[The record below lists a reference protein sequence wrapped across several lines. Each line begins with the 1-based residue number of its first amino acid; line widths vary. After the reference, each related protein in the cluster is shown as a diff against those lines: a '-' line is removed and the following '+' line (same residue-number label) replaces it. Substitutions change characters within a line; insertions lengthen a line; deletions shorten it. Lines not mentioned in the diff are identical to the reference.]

1 MQKFNIQVGIMH
13 GFRPFLFQHNDS
25 MPVFYHS
32 SSFGVLQDIA
42 LFKSLGWIARIIL
55 LKWSYYDFEFAM
67 SFLNTF
73 TENVRL
79 FPNKVALEF
88 IDPPLQRVTYAELD
102 QLVAQT
108 AGYLQS
114 LGLQPGDRVALQLSK
129 SLEFILVHLAT
140 IRLGAITLPLN
151 LAYPPDEVE
160 YFLSDSGA
168 KLFFALESAKGKIQS
183 ILPRLPE
190 LQKSVL
196 LDPGSPD
203 RFQTLITSYHLP
215 GSPHE
220 AANLSDTAVI
230 IYTSGTTGRP
240 KGAEITHGNL
250 SSNLESLHEA
260 WGWQSEDILLHV
272 LPIFHVH
279 GLFVALHGA
288 LHAGATTL
296 LMREFDARRTL
307 QMLAAG
313 QCTVFMAVPTIH
325 QRLLDVP
332 DAGQFDLSR
341 VRLITSGSD
350 RLPDEIFAGFQQ
362 AFGYTLLE
370 RYGMTETGMNC
381 SNPLNGERRLGS
393 VGLPLAGVEVRVVNP
408 ENDQSLP
415 DGEIGEVQ
423 LRGPNI
429 FKGYWKQPHKT
440 TESFTA
446 DGWFRTGDLGF
457 REPDGYLTLCGR
469 SKDLIISGGLNIYPP
484 EVERVLAEHP
494 SVAACAVIGCPDRE
508 WGESV
513 TAVVV
518 VYGGESVSS
527 ADLIAFCRERLAPY
541 KSPKSIVF
549 KEDLP
554 RNAMGKVQ
562 KTELR
567 KIVCSK

>member
-1 MQKFNIQVGIMH
+1 V
-13 GFRPFLFQHNDS
+13 
-25 MPVFYHS
+25 
-32 SSFGVLQDIA
+32 
-42 LFKSLGWIARIIL
+42 
-55 LKWSYYDFEFAM
+55 
-67 SFLNTF
+67 SFLDSLTDNI
-73 TENVRL
+73 RRYPDKL
-79 FPNKVALEF
+79 ALEF

-102 QLVAQT
+102 QLVQQT

-114 LGLQPGDRVALQLSK
+114 LGVQAGDRIALQLMK
-129 SLEFILVHLAT
+129 SLEFILLHLAT

-151 LAYPPDEVE
+151 LAYPPDEIA

-168 KLFFALESAKGKIQS
+168 KLFFTLASYREKVESIS
-183 ILPRLPE
+183 PHLPE
-190 LQKSVL
+190 LQECIF
-196 LDPGSPD
+196 LDPARPD
-203 RFQTLITSYHLP
+203 RFHSLV
-215 GSPHE
+215 
-220 AANLSDTAVI
+220 ANYEPRISNSLVSEPSDTAVI

-250 SSNLESLHEA
+250 LSNLQSLHTA
-260 WGWQSEDILLHV
+260 WGWQAEDVLLHV

-296 LMREFDARRTL
+296 LMREFDAQRTL
-307 QMLAAG
+307 LMLASG
-313 QCTVFMAVPTIH
+313 RGTVFMAVPTIH

-332 DAGQFDLSR
+332 DARQFDLSR

-350 RLPDEIFAGFQQ
+350 RLPDEVFTGFQKT
-362 AFGYTLLE
+362 FGYTLLE

-381 SNPLNGERRLGS
+381 SNPLHGERRLGS
-393 VGLPLAGVEVRVVNP
+393 VGMPLSGVKVRVVNP
-408 ENDQSLP
+408 EDDQSLP

-429 FKGYWKQPHKT
+429 FKGYWKQPQKT
-440 TESFTA
+440 AEAFTS

-494 SVAACAVIGCPDRE
+494 AVAACAVIGCPDRE
-508 WGESV
+508 WGERV

-518 VYGGESVSS
+518 LKQGQSVSGV
-527 ADLIAFCRERLAPY
+527 DLILFCRERLAPY
-541 KSPKSIVF
+541 KSPKSVVIAA
-549 KEDLP
+549 ELP

-562 KTELR
+562 KAELR
-567 KIVCSK
+567 KTLCPA

>member
-1 MQKFNIQVGIMH
+1 
-13 GFRPFLFQHNDS
+13 
-25 MPVFYHS
+25 
-32 SSFGVLQDIA
+32 
-42 LFKSLGWIARIIL
+42 
-55 LKWSYYDFEFAM
+55 M
-67 SFLNTF
+67 SFLNSF
-73 TENVRL
+73 TENVHRY
-79 FPNKVALEF
+79 PNKVALGF
-88 IDPPLQRVTYAELD
+88 IDPPLQRVTYAELE
-102 QLVAQT
+102 QLVGRTVA
-108 AGYLQS
+108 YLQS

-129 SLEFILVHLAT
+129 SLEFILLHLAT

-151 LAYPPDEVE
+151 LAYPPDEIE

-168 KLFFALESAKGKIQS
+168 KLFFTLEASKEKIQS

-190 LQKSVL
+190 LQGCIF
-196 LDPGSPD
+196 LDPSKPEK
-203 RFQTLITSYHLP
+203 FQLLITNYQVP
-215 GSPHE
+215 GGLDTPFAKTAQGYSTTDD
-220 AANLSDTAVI
+220 SQDTAVI

-250 SSNLESLHEA
+250 LSNLEALHEA
-260 WGWQSEDILLHV
+260 WGWTPDDVLLHV

-307 QMLAAG
+307 HMLASG
-313 QCTVFMAVPTIH
+313 QGTVFMAVPTIH

-350 RLPDEIFAGFQQ
+350 RLPDEVFTGFQLT
-362 AFGYTLLE
+362 FGYTLLE

-381 SNPLNGERRLGS
+381 SNPLKGERRLGS
-393 VGLPLAGVEVRVVNP
+393 VGLPLSGVEVRVVNP
-408 ENDQSLP
+408 ENDKPLP

-423 LRGPNI
+423 LRGPNV
-429 FKGYWKQPHKT
+429 FKGYWKQPKKT
-440 TESFTA
+440 AESFMP

-457 REPDGYLTLCGR
+457 REPDGYLSLCGR

-508 WGESV
+508 WGERV

-518 VYGGESVSS
+518 LNQGESISGPEF
-527 ADLIAFCRERLAPY
+527 IAFCRERLAPY

-549 KEDLP
+549 QDGLP

-562 KTELR
+562 KAELR
-567 KIVCSK
+567 KTICSD